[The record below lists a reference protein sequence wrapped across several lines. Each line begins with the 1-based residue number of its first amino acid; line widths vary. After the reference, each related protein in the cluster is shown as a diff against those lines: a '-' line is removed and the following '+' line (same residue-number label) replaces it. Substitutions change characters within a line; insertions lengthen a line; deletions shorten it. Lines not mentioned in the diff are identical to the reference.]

1 MSTKSKE
8 EIKNIDIIDE
18 NDEEN
23 KVSLEEDDDEVEEE
37 NEEDEEDDS
46 EYDLDD
52 CTLTNVDMYHILKNF
67 LENDNGDRCV
77 GESLSII
84 ADKISKI
91 EEHIKSYV
99 KHFKKSQS

>member
-1 MSTKSKE
+1 MSSKTKKE
-8 EIKNIDIIDE
+8 EVKNIDI
-18 NDEEN
+18 EEESQEEQED
-23 KVSLEEDDDEVEEE
+23 VEEDDDE
-37 NEEDEEDDS
+37 DS

-52 CTLTNVDMYHILKNF
+52 CALTNVDMYHILKNF

-84 ADKISKI
+84 ADKLSKI

-99 KHFKKSQS
+99 KHMKHSKSS

>member
-1 MSTKSKE
+1 MSSKTKKE
-8 EIKNIDIIDE
+8 EVKNIDI
-18 NDEEN
+18 EEESQEEQEEE
-23 KVSLEEDDDEVEEE
+23 VEEDDD
-37 NEEDEEDDS
+37 DEDS

-52 CTLTNVDMYHILKNF
+52 CALTNVDMYHILKNF

-84 ADKISKI
+84 ADKLSKI

-99 KHFKKSQS
+99 KLMKHCKTS

>member
-8 EIKNIDIIDE
+8 EVKNIDIIDE
-18 NDEEN
+18 
-23 KVSLEEDDDEVEEE
+23 EEDDDENKVTLDDE
-37 NEEDEEDDS
+37 NDDEDNDEEDDS
-46 EYDLDD
+46 EYEIDD

-84 ADKISKI
+84 ADKLSKI